1 MESKNLNN
9 SEENIN
15 SSEELKN
22 DQETQPKTNQEQL
35 IRRPTR
41 NKVPSGFLGPCPII
55 FNGRVIMPTSTWLD

>member
-41 NKVPSGFLGPCPII
+41 NKVPSGFLGPPEFRDINMII
-55 FNGRVIMPTSTWLD
+55 CSVLIINT